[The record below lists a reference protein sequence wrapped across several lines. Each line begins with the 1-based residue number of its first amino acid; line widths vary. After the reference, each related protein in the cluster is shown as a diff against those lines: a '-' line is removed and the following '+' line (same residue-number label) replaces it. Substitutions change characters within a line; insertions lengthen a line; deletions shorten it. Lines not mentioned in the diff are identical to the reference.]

1 MRKVIAVSRV
11 DDVKQ
16 TDRCTFDFLIQIDG
30 DESVVLRINVDQL
43 EELVGRIADDIQM
56 PGNPFWDRSLLAA
69 DDSFTPPRKSKRR
82 DRTSR
87 HN

>member
-1 MRKVIAVSRV
+1 MRKILAISRI

-16 TDRCTFDFLIQIDG
+16 TDRCTFDFLVQMD
-30 DESVVLRINVDQL
+30 DNEPVVLRISVDHL
-43 EELVGRIADDIQM
+43 EDLVGRIADHIQM
-56 PGNPFWDRSLLAA
+56 PGNPFWDRSLLTE
-69 DDSFTPPRKSKRR
+69 DDCFTPPRKSKRR